1 MPVSKNVETL
11 LDTLTKYKV
20 NPQTIASL
28 RKDLDSNKAASGYL
42 DAGIIRRNQ
51 FTEYIS
57 KTEKEKKELQTQI
70 TELATLHDAAGSTSI
85 DPTLVQS
92 LTEKIAAIEDYLIEQ
107 GYDEDEVRNI
117 SFKEKT
123 ALTESLRNENLQAQ
137 QTIDDTVIK
146 KEEEEDMPNGKYV
159 DEETFKTNLQTSV
172 ADMTLNQM
180 QIQSEISRQI
190 RRYEKLYGR
199 EVDESLVDNFT
210 ATVVD
215 SILKGEQKTV
225 PQIAESHFKISERE
239 EKNREEE
246 FNQRLETARRE
257 ERAKVLRETGVPA
270 RTSARTGGSPIFR
283 TQKFETSTTAQTDQT
298 SQQVTNPPPNPPSN
312 QDAPA
317 GMVKLANG
325 KTVPVNKEGVP
336 EYFRG
341 RRSQDERVE
350 SGVNFYN
357 EVVEK
362 VGEEGERMGF
372 ME

>member
-1 MPVSKNVETL
+1 MPVSKNVETVL
-11 LDTLTKYKV
+11 SSLRRYGV

-28 RKDLDSNKAASGYL
+28 EQDLSSNKAANNYL
-42 DAGIIRRNQ
+42 NEGIIRRNQ
-51 FTEYIS
+51 FTEYVT
-57 KTEKEKKELQTQI
+57 KAEQEKQVLQNKIQ
-70 TELATLHDAAGSTSI
+70 ELATLHDAAGSTSI
-85 DPTLVQS
+85 DPTLVTS
-92 LTEKIAAIEDYLIEQ
+92 LTEKIAAIEDYLIEE

-123 ALTESLRNENLQAQ
+123 ALTESLRKENLQAQ
-137 QTIDDTVIK
+137 ETINETITK
-146 KEEEEDMPNGKYV
+146 KEEDEDMPTGKYV
-159 DEETFKTNLQTSV
+159 DEDTFRANLQTSV

-180 QIQSEISRQI
+180 QIQAEIAREI

-199 EVDESLVDNFT
+199 EVDENLVDNFSS
-210 ATVVD
+210 TVVD

-239 EKNREEE
+239 QKNREEE
-246 FNQRLETARRE
+246 FNQRLEAARKE

-270 RTSARTGGSPIFR
+270 RTSVRNGGSPIFR
-283 TQKFETSTTAQTDQT
+283 TQKFETAQSTQTEQT
-298 SQQVTNPPPNPPSN
+298 SNPPPNPQTS

-325 KTVPVNKEGVP
+325 KIVPVNKEGVP

-341 RRSQDERVE
+341 RRSQEERVE